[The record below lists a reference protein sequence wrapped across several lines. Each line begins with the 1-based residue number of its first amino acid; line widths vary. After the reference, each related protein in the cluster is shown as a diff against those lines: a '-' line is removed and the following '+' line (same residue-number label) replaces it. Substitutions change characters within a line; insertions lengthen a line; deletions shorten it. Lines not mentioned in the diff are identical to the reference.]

1 MGERREGQVAA
12 GTERMHFVG
21 KFNESSS
28 STTTLMHQKRGSVHT
43 EWTINRLAARGTMA
57 PHLPE
62 SGHHDTI
69 KTDTALSRRFTRS
82 EPVRWL
88 RVVAASQPKACGDVK
103 DTFFPKDSGISME
116 GKSSDQKNLKGSMLG
131 RPIPPVAER
140 QDVNKGR
147 RRISELADRH
157 YIRRS
162 HQRMTFI
169 EYQQGVRH

>member
-62 SGHHDTI
+62 SGIT
-69 KTDTALSRRFTRS
+69 TPSRRTPLFPGDSRDLN
-82 EPVRWL
+82 P
-88 RVVAASQPKACGDVK
+88 CG
-103 DTFFPKDSGISME
+103 GC
-116 GKSSDQKNLKGSMLG
+116 GWW
-131 RPIPPVAER
+131 
-140 QDVNKGR
+140 R
-147 RRISELADRH
+147 RANPRLVE
-157 YIRRS
+157 
-162 HQRMTFI
+162 T
-169 EYQQGVRH
+169 